1 MIPELQKNPSLDI
14 TALSDRATIS
24 RSWNSATHL
33 HKTAFSRRCSP
44 MHCCLKIEAFS
55 SALCII
61 PSTGNSPYNIISL
74 PARAASQYCSCS
86 ALWYSRGKPMDCSLT
101 TWTYTTIIQRYRHK
115 IPHLK
120 KRQKKTRVEG
130 LRVYPPHTIPKNY
143 LSPCCQLFLRSV
155 SLLETLKKHRNSPEI
170 FDIT

>member
-1 MIPELQKNPSLDI
+1 
-14 TALSDRATIS
+14 
-24 RSWNSATHL
+24 
-33 HKTAFSRRCSP
+33 

-120 KRQKKTRVEG
+120 KRQKKTRIEG